1 MGKSDKVSYG
11 KILFFAC
18 LSLIVSACGSGEA
31 SAPEAQIVR
40 VVDDEFSPKILRV
53 PVGSTVIWESGGA
66 NDHNVI
72 ASDGSWQAV
81 SSDYFEYGIIT
92 KGDQFEHTFNEAGVY
107 EYYCPFHGT
116 NNKGMVGII
125 IVGDVDYVPPPE
137 EVNTALSTEV
147 LEVGKSLQ
155 YETIQSAVDAAK
167 AGDLILINS
176 GVYNESVTITTPY
189 LTIRGK
195 DRNGVIIDGEFMR
208 ENGIQIY
215 ETDGVSVENLSVRNF
230 SLNAVYWNGS
240 KGYKASHLTVY
251 NNGDYGVYAFD
262 STDGVF
268 EKIYASGHPDS
279 GIYIGQC
286 YPCNALIYDSVV
298 EGNALGYSGTNA
310 GGHLYIYN
318 NIWRDNM
325 SGIIPNT
332 LDSELNPPGR
342 ETTIVGNLVVDNN
355 NYEAP
360 ANRFGLVA
368 QGMGIVMPGRVGDIV
383 EKNIVINHDKYG
395 LVASPMLDVNLY
407 FSQHVKVR
415 DNVIMD
421 SGYTDLAL
429 AGPWG
434 PGNCYEGN
442 IYQTST
448 PPLLEQLH
456 DCESVGNGS
465 YLSRFPLQGDVS
477 GLMMLAGLF
486 ADAASQEAPKARYKD
501 YPWPEPQENMAFTD
515 INKPSPAIN
524 LFYVPDM
531 NSLDL
536 PFHLLGG
543 DNIEDLI
550 GAEKEIIMSGV
561 PITSPNVWQLLFQL
575 YGYLMPFVLYA
586 AWAALA
592 IKDIDSNERVEGSG
606 KYMWLAIV
614 YLVPFFGVLIYH
626 LAGPSAISRSTKVA
640 AIGGGL
646 ISYIVILVAGA
657 VISGLV

>member
-1 MGKSDKVSYG
+1 MGKSYG
-11 KILFFAC
+11 RQVAKILFFAC
-18 LSLIVSACGSGEA
+18 LSLIISACGSGEA
-31 SAPEAQIVR
+31 SGPEAQIVKI
-40 VVDDEFSPKILRV
+40 VDDEFSPKILRV

-92 KGDQFEHTFNEAGVY
+92 KGDQFEHTFTEAGVY

-137 EVNTALSTEV
+137 EVNITLSTDV
-147 LEVGKSLQ
+147 LEVGKGAD

-167 AGDLILINS
+167 AGDLVLINS

-215 ETDGVSVENLSVRNF
+215 EADGVSVENLSVRNF
-230 SLNAVYWNGS
+230 SLNGVYWNNS
-240 KGYKASHLTVY
+240 KGYKASHVTAY
-251 NNGDYGVYAFD
+251 NNGDYGVYAFN
-262 STDGVF
+262 STDGIF

-383 EKNIVINHDKYG
+383 EKNIVVNHDKYG

-407 FSQHVKVR
+407 FSQHVQVK
-415 DNVIMD
+415 NNIIID

-456 DCESVGNGS
+456 DCESVGSGS
-465 YLSRFPLQGDVS
+465 LLSRFPLQGDVS

-501 YPWPEPQENMAFTD
+501 YPWPEPQENMTFID

-531 NSLDL
+531 NSVDL
-536 PFHLLGG
+536 PFHLLDGA
-543 DNIEDLI
+543 NIEDLT
-550 GAEKEIIMSGV
+550 GAKKEIIMSGV

-592 IKDIDSNERVEGSG
+592 IKDIDSNDKVQGRS
-606 KYMWLAIV
+606 KYMWIAIV

-626 LAGPSAISRSTKVA
+626 LAGPSLISRSTKIA

-646 ISYIVILVAGA
+646 ISYIAILVAGA

>member
-1 MGKSDKVSYG
+1 MGKSDNLRIG

-18 LSLIVSACGSGEA
+18 LSLIISACGSGDA
-31 SAPEAQIVR
+31 SGPEAQIVKI
-40 VVDDEFSPKILRV
+40 VDDEFSPKILRV

-92 KGDQFEHTFNEAGVY
+92 KGDQFEHTFTEAGVY

-125 IVGDVDYVPPPE
+125 IVGDVDYVPAPE
-137 EVNTALSTEV
+137 EVNITLSTDV
-147 LEVGKSLQ
+147 LEVGKGSE

-167 AGDLILINS
+167 AGDLVLINS

-215 ETDGVSVENLSVRNF
+215 EADGVSVENLSVRNF
-230 SLNAVYWNGS
+230 SLNGVYWNNS
-240 KGYKASHLTVY
+240 KGYKASHVTAY
-251 NNGDYGVYAFD
+251 NNGDYGVYAFN
-262 STDGVF
+262 STDGIF
-268 EKIYASGHPDS
+268 ENIYASGHPDS

-407 FSQHVKVR
+407 FSQHVQVK
-415 DNVIMD
+415 NNIIMD

-456 DCESVGNGS
+456 NCESVGNGS
-465 YLSRFPLQGDVS
+465 LLSRFPLQGDVS

-501 YPWPEPQENMAFTD
+501 YPWPDPQENMTFSD

-531 NSLDL
+531 NSVDL
-536 PFHLLGG
+536 PFHLLDG
-543 DNIEDLI
+543 DSIEDLT
-550 GAEKEIIMSGV
+550 GAKKEIIMSGV
-561 PITSPNVWQLLFQL
+561 PISNPNVWQLLFQL

-592 IKDIDSNERVEGSG
+592 IKDIDSNDRVKGKG

-626 LAGPSAISRSTKVA
+626 LAGPSAISRSTKIA

-646 ISYIVILVAGA
+646 ISYIAILVAGA

>member
-1 MGKSDKVSYG
+1 MGKSDNLKIG

-18 LSLIVSACGSGEA
+18 LSLIISACGSGEA
-31 SAPEAQIVR
+31 SGPEAQIVKI
-40 VVDDEFSPKILRV
+40 VDDEFSPKILRV

-92 KGDQFEHTFNEAGVY
+92 KGDQFEHTFTEAGVY

-125 IVGDVDYVPPPE
+125 IVGDVDYVPAPE
-137 EVNTALSTEV
+137 EVNITLSTDV
-147 LEVGKSLQ
+147 LEVGKGSE

-167 AGDLILINS
+167 AGDLVLINS

-215 ETDGVSVENLSVRNF
+215 EADGVSVENLSVRNF
-230 SLNAVYWNGS
+230 SLNGVYWNNS
-240 KGYKASHLTVY
+240 KGYKASHVTAY
-251 NNGDYGVYAFD
+251 NYADYGVYAFN
-262 STDGVF
+262 STDGIF

-407 FSQHVKVR
+407 FSQHVQVK
-415 DNVIMD
+415 NNIIMD

-456 DCESVGNGS
+456 NCESVGNGS
-465 YLSRFPLQGDVS
+465 LLSRFPLQGDVS

-501 YPWPEPQENMAFTD
+501 YPWPDPQENMTFSD

-531 NSLDL
+531 NSVDL
-536 PFHLLGG
+536 PFHLLDG
-543 DNIEDLI
+543 DSIEDLT
-550 GAEKEIIMSGV
+550 GAKKEIIMSGV
-561 PITSPNVWQLLFQL
+561 PISNPNVWQLLFQL

-592 IKDIDSNERVEGSG
+592 IKDIDSNDRVKGKG

-626 LAGPSAISRSTKVA
+626 LAGPSAISRSTKIA

-646 ISYIVILVAGA
+646 ISYIAILVAGA

>member
-40 VVDDEFSPKILRV
+40 VVDDEFSPKLLRV

-215 ETDGVSVENLSVRNF
+215 DTDGVSVENLSVRNF

-465 YLSRFPLQGDVS
+465 YFSRFPLQGDVS

-543 DNIEDLI
+543 DSIEDLI
-550 GAEKEIIMSGV
+550 GAEKELS
-561 PITSPNVWQLLFQL
+561 
-575 YGYLMPFVLYA
+575 
-586 AWAALA
+586 
-592 IKDIDSNERVEGSG
+592 
-606 KYMWLAIV
+606 
-614 YLVPFFGVLIYH
+614 LIH
-626 LAGPSAISRSTKVA
+626 I
-640 AIGGGL
+640 
-646 ISYIVILVAGA
+646 
-657 VISGLV
+657 

>member
-40 VVDDEFSPKILRV
+40 VVDDEFSPKLLRV

-368 QGMGIVMPGRVGDIV
+368 QGMGIVMPGRVGDVV

-407 FSQHVKVR
+407 FSQHVRVKN
-415 DNVIMD
+415 NVIMD

-465 YLSRFPLQGDVS
+465 LLSRFPLQGDVS

-501 YPWPEPQENMAFTD
+501 YPWPEPQENMTFAD

-543 DNIEDLI
+543 DSIEDLI